1 MSSKLQIIERDGKPE
16 YAVIPYAE
24 YAEMSRL
31 SEAMRDIQAYD
42 AALADPGEAIP
53 HEMMRRLIED
63 ESPIRVWREHR
74 GLTQTLL
81 AEQAGIDKTYLSQLE
96 SGRKSGS
103 VAVLRRLARVL
114 SVDIDDLVGEE

>member
-1 MSSKLQIIERDGKPE
+1 MTSKLQIIERDGKPE

-42 AALADPGEAIP
+42 AALADSGEAIP
-53 HEMMRRLIED
+53 HEMMRRLIEG

-81 AEQAGIDKTYLSQLE
+81 ADHAGIDKTYLSQLE

-103 VAVLRRLARVL
+103 VAVIRRLARAL